1 VIRIGI
7 DVGGTNTD
15 AVIMDGERV
24 VASFKAP
31 TSPDVMTGVSESLN
45 GALTQS
51 GVPAQAIDVVMLGTT
66 HFTNAVV
73 QRRGLA
79 PTASVR
85 LGLPATEALPPMVD
99 WPPELRE
106 AIGNRYYFAHG
117 GHEFDGRVI
126 TPLDP
131 DELRRIARDIAKRR
145 IRTVAI
151 TSVFSPVNTEVERR
165 AGEIIAA
172 AVPGAHITLSS
183 DIRRI
188 GLLERENAAIM
199 NACLRDLS
207 KTVMGAFRAAL
218 DRTGIT
224 GRFFLTKND
233 GTLMDAG
240 FAERFP
246 VLTFASGPTNSMR
259 GAAFLSG
266 VQEAIVVDIGGTTTD
281 VGSLHRGFPRQASLA
296 VEIGGVRTN
305 FRMPDVFSIGL
316 GGGSLVVED
325 KPGGAVLVGPRS
337 VGYRLTSDALIFG
350 GKTLTTSDIIVA
362 AGRADFG
369 DRSKVADLPPALVA
383 KTQARILE
391 MVENA
396 VERSRLTPEPL
407 PVIVVGGGS
416 ILVDDR
422 IGDLEVVKPHHFAC
436 ANAVGAAIAQV
447 SGEVDRIYTLSK
459 SSRDEALA
467 DAKRQASDAA
477 IAAGARAD
485 SVAIVDVEDVP
496 LTYLPGNATR
506 IRVKA
511 VGELVS
517 DGSRSRHETNGR
529 PRR

>member
-1 VIRIGI
+1 LASNRSGI
-7 DVGGTNTD
+7 
-15 AVIMDGERV
+15 
-24 VASFKAP
+24 K
-31 TSPDVMTGVSESLN
+31 
-45 GALTQS
+45 
-51 GVPAQAIDVVMLGTT
+51 
-66 HFTNAVV
+66 
-73 QRRGLA
+73 
-79 PTASVR
+79 
-85 LGLPATEALPPMVD
+85 
-99 WPPELRE
+99 
-106 AIGNRYYFAHG
+106 
-117 GHEFDGRVI
+117 
-126 TPLDP
+126 
-131 DELRRIARDIAKRR
+131 
-145 IRTVAI
+145 
-151 TSVFSPVNTEVERR
+151 
-165 AGEIIAA
+165 
-172 AVPGAHITLSS
+172 
-183 DIRRI
+183 
-188 GLLERENAAIM
+188 
-199 NACLRDLS
+199 
-207 KTVMGAFRAAL
+207 
-218 DRTGIT
+218 
-224 GRFFLTKND
+224 GRFFLTQND

-266 VQEAIVVDIGGTTTD
+266 VREAIVVDIGGTTTD

-325 KPGGAVLVGPRS
+325 KPGGAVSVGPRS

-350 GKTLTTSDIIVA
+350 GRTLTASDIIVA

-369 DRSKVADLPPALVA
+369 DGSRVADLPPALVA
-383 KTQARILE
+383 KTRARILE

-416 ILVDDR
+416 ILVDDK

-467 DAKRQASDAA
+467 EAKKQATDAA

-511 VGELVS
+511 VGELS
-517 DGSRSRHETNGR
+517 L
-529 PRR
+529 